1 MKVLLVHGVGLEN
14 PDPNWL
20 KPWQDAI
27 AAGLKQYGF
36 AGEPDF
42 APPVLYDALFEQH
55 MEPTEE
61 YLEAIYDLL
70 STWSHPST
78 SIAQAPAASPG
89 PRSLVGEVGDFFHKA
104 VSFVTVSPMK
114 FIGAL
119 GSLLNG
125 S

>member
-1 MKVLLVHGVGLEN
+1 MAGRYRCGIE
-14 PDPNWL
+14 
-20 KPWQDAI
+20 AI
-27 AAGLKQYGF
+27 WV

-89 PRSLVGEVGDFFHKA
+89 PRSLVGEVGDFFHEA
-104 VSFVTVSPMK
+104 VSFVTSIPDEIHWRAGIVAEWIVKP
-114 FIGAL
+114 FEIE
-119 GSLLNG
+119 
-125 S
+125 

>member
-1 MKVLLVHGVGLEN
+1 VKVLLVHGVGLEN

-55 MEPTEE
+55 MEPVT
-61 YLEAIYDLL
+61 IKPRKL
-70 STWSHPST
+70 S
-78 SIAQAPAASPG
+78 AQKRSSRNRSRPGETAHAA
-89 PRSLVGEVGDFFHKA
+89 
-104 VSFVTVSPMK
+104 
-114 FIGAL
+114 
-119 GSLLNG
+119 
-125 S
+125 